1 MKPGIIAWV
10 RVVCAVSVGIGA
22 AGIAISKI
30 RIFGDS
36 FSLIHI
42 ILILISIYTIIN
54 IKFSLKD
61 SNTDDS
67 YLAHKTNQNLWF
79 IERFA
84 GNFK

>member
-1 MKPGIIAWV
+1 MKLGIIAWA
-10 RVVCAVSVGIGA
+10 RVVYAMSVGIGA

-42 ILILISIYTIIN
+42 ILILIYIYIIIN
-54 IKFSLKD
+54 IKFSFKD

-67 YLAHKTNQNLWF
+67 YLAHKINQNLWF

-84 GNFK
+84 GDFK